1 MSFFT
6 DFKMHREF
14 ISSFETQLN
23 MHLHAHTVKICV
35 MQFMILYA
43 LHCVIR
49 KLRSLQIVLIL
60 ITFLIGIDITIPNLV
75 NKAINE
81 SSMGF
86 IVIHVFLSPC

>member
-1 MSFFT
+1 
-6 DFKMHREF
+6 
-14 ISSFETQLN
+14 

-35 MQFMILYA
+35 MQFMILFA

-49 KLRSLQIVLIL
+49 KLRSLQIVLIV